1 MKRLLL
7 LLTGFQLLLY
17 FPFATS
23 GWAQE
28 SLPEDE
34 DFLFEL
40 DLEALMDIEP
50 TCELTLPTIDFLT
63 SKITISCFLRTLIS
77 GVLMM
82 FTPL

>member
-40 DLEALMDIEP
+40 DLEALMDIEVESV
-50 TCELTLPTIDFLT
+50 TLTKQSLLSAPAVVTEHKLEFGLNF
-63 SKITISCFLRTLIS
+63 S
-77 GVLMM
+77 
-82 FTPL
+82 FTRV